1 MGWPGLPTPILWC
14 DYLVASGEALAESL
28 EPLESVE
35 IYRSKKLDKITVI
48 EYQIDG
54 ILFSYRGAKAF
65 APLGTHGVLFFLSI
79 REDFIEARRRV
90 CALAVAGAVLP
101 LNKRGLH

>member
-35 IYRSKKLDKITVI
+35 IYRSKKLDKITVN

-79 REDFIEARRRV
+79 REDFIEA
-90 CALAVAGAVLP
+90 CQTQFWAP
-101 LNKRGLH
+101 PTE